1 MKMTGKEFI
10 EKICNRLRDKDVR
23 LYDSNIRNEIESM
36 TANELNELVSL
47 GDVALWVTQR
57 NKLRSEKPL
66 TSDRDWEDLYSNM
79 DRGF

>member
-1 MKMTGKEFI
+1 MTGKEFI